1 MARAMY
7 RVTAGQTFYDGVQL
21 QEAGA
26 QVPYD
31 HDPGEN
37 LVPLNAEAKAAWK
50 RVNGSDYK
58 PGKPAPEA
66 EADPA
71 DQG

>member
-7 RVTAGQTFYDGVQL
+7 RVAAGHTFYDGERL

-26 QVPYD
+26 EVPYD

-37 LVPLNAEAKAAWK
+37 LIPLNAEAKAAK
-50 RVNGSDYK
+50 AHM
-58 PGKPAPEA
+58 GKPAPKEPV
-66 EADPA
+66 ADA
-71 DQG
+71 AG